1 MPDRDGLTPLHF
13 AVKRNHINLA
23 RQILSICPETVNSYD
38 KRGLTPF
45 VLAILIGADQVTH
58 ELKFKALIFFLDCR
72 FGFQSPQLKVSF
84 TIRYEWKVFHGGG
97 NCRPCKTAQ

>member
-45 VLAILIGADQVTH
+45 VLAILIGADQV
-58 ELKFKALIFFLDCR
+58 
-72 FGFQSPQLKVSF
+72 V
-84 TIRYEWKVFHGGG
+84 
-97 NCRPCKTAQ
+97 

>member
-45 VLAILIGADQVTH
+45 VLAILIGADQVTR
-58 ELKFKALIFFLDCR
+58 ELSFRFKLFARLSIWF
-72 FGFQSPQLKVSF
+72 SIF
-84 TIRYEWKVFHGGG
+84 TIQNRF
-97 NCRPCKTAQ
+97 PFPT